1 VRNINRINKNNQSS
15 YAEYNNNFS
24 NTKSKSQRHNR
35 SLSTGKIK
43 KHLTPDQL
51 EQLNYD
57 LNRDYST
64 LKASKFDKF
73 LSRMEFDILK
83 RHTKDERV
91 QKILEIKK
99 EEKEKDLYTEDNIKY
114 MNQQPD
120 EMTLIQIERMQK
132 HALDRSS
139 PNHLNLHCSNHIH
152 FKGKGNQ
159 NQNK

>member
-1 VRNINRINKNNQSS
+1 
-15 YAEYNNNFS
+15 
-24 NTKSKSQRHNR
+24 
-35 SLSTGKIK
+35 
-43 KHLTPDQL
+43 
-51 EQLNYD
+51 
-57 LNRDYST
+57 
-64 LKASKFDKF
+64 
-73 LSRMEFDILK
+73 MEFDILK